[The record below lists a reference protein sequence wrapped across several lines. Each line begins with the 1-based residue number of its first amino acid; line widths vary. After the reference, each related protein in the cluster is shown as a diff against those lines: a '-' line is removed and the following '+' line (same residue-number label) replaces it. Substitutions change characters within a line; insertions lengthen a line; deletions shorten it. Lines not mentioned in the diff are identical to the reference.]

1 MGIETPSIQAV
12 VAANG
17 GPTPSPKED
26 GMARLGAEAKDE
38 MVALHAAEKAARAEE
53 EEDVDD
59 YYLAEAD
66 DNEADAREFR
76 DTWNRLFS
84 GVYGC
89 FEDTTKIPNKRFT
102 FKKPKWRDAAGLPTT
117 LQIFSLKVA
126 WIRGGL
132 QWPLHVFGM
141 VAIRD
146 SVDQNRNMIFD
157 RSRDN
162 CQILTQ
168 EVPYLKLT
176 GPSRA
181 VEFSDPP
188 TFEVDLKVKGAT
200 ESNDRCLSF
209 LAITY
214 INYEGVHSRH
224 LTREYHSRLSTLEF
238 ALDSMSFS
246 VEATIALRITSGEW
260 PSGFRLK
267 FTASTTSISCAKVI
281 LLDSG
286 DDKVSVVGHG
296 RNIKLSRSVVSV
308 VRLVELLKVCAKA
321 LQGDHIVAGRR
332 MLFKPQKDGVSV
344 GTLRLGFCT
353 LGVTIYWSLIGY

>member
-1 MGIETPSIQAV
+1 MYCRCFLSLGLNPL
-12 VAANG
+12 AA
-17 GPTPSPKED
+17 
-26 GMARLGAEAKDE
+26 
-38 MVALHAAEKAARAEE
+38 
-53 EEDVDD
+53 
-59 YYLAEAD
+59 
-66 DNEADAREFR
+66 
-76 DTWNRLFS
+76 
-84 GVYGC
+84 
-89 FEDTTKIPNKRFT
+89 KIPNKRFT
-102 FKKPKWRDAAGLPTT
+102 FKKPKWPQWASQPTT
-117 LQIFSLKVA
+117 LQIFSVKVA
-126 WIRGGL
+126 SIRGGL

-146 SVDQNRNMIFD
+146 CADQNRNMIFD

-181 VEFSDPP
+181 VMLSDPA
-188 TFEVDLKVKGAT
+188 TFEVNLKVKGAT
-200 ESNDRCLSF
+200 ESKDECLSF
-209 LAITY
+209 LAKTY
-214 INYEGVHSRH
+214 INYEGAHSHH

-238 ALDSMSFS
+238 ALGSMSFS
-246 VEATIALRITSGEW
+246 IEATIALRITSGEW
-260 PSGFRLK
+260 PSGFRAK
-267 FTASTTSISCAKVI
+267 FTASTTSISCAEVI

-296 RNIKLSRSVVSV
+296 RNITLARSVVSV
-308 VRLVELLKVCAKA
+308 ERLVERLKVCAKA

-332 MLFKPQKDGVSV
+332 MLFKPQRDGVSD